1 MFLLIY
7 PLMVLQFKHHG
18 IWVCINLNH
27 AAHYFSG
34 YFYLSSCSPI
44 LYMYWLSTVHIVC
57 LCKHSS
63 KLHMYTVQAYKMI
76 AISATSAIWV
86 LGILIVKFVQIK
98 THLQIQCNHPRL
110 WESCFKEGGCK
121 AGFFC
126 KIGLY
131 ATVSEQWFRY
141 NFSWRITLLME
152 LLDRHVTC
160 SLEWK
165 KTWTSLFFL
174 LCKLSM

>member
-1 MFLLIY
+1 MWSVKDFTYARTFINANIVSEKIQCFLTIMFLLIY

-57 LCKHSS
+57 LCKHSI

-86 LGILIVKFVQIK
+86 FRYIVKFVQIK
-98 THLQIQCNHPRL
+98 THFQLQCNI
-110 WESCFKEGGCK
+110 G
-121 AGFFC
+121 
-126 KIGLY
+126 KIMLIKII
-131 ATVSEQWFRY
+131 V
-141 NFSWRITLLME
+141 II
-152 LLDRHVTC
+152 HI
-160 SLEWK
+160 
-165 KTWTSLFFL
+165 
-174 LCKLSM
+174 LSS